1 MIREHSADARLVAF
15 FETVRTNALESAHAA
30 RGASP
35 DAPLASTRD
44 VSPDAASDPWADRLS
59 DLPEKTPWTPPPG
72 SEPPF

>member
-15 FETVRTNALESAHAA
+15 FETVRTTALESAHAA

-35 DAPLASTRD
+35 DSSSSTTRA
-44 VSPDAASDPWADRLS
+44 VLSDAASDPWADLLS

-72 SEPPF
+72 CEPPF